1 MTLLSEE
8 QKKKLQ
14 KLYHE
19 NKFSELELEI
29 ESISEFKTRSPFL
42 ANLLGVAKL
51 KKRAKTEKDWIDAKN
66 LFLDSYTKAPDYD
79 DALCNYAHISVKLR
93 DYGHAFQQLMNRS
106 KKGYSPKVNEALA
119 RIYFFEGE
127 IDKEVELFKENEKNG
142 DLTSLHA
149 SHLLCSMNYSSNFN
163 QQNYLEYCKKIDEKF
178 SIPSEEIDKLKHY
191 NFDNS
196 IKVGFISPD
205 FKEHSVY
212 YFLKSTLDSLK
223 ENSIKI
229 TAFNLRK
236 REELDDISKE
246 IESECDEWIDLS
258 EMSDFNAANLIIE
271 KKINILIDLT
281 GHFARNRF
289 KILKYKPSPIQ
300 ITWMGYV
307 NTTGIKEVDYIIVDH
322 NLIKPDEENLYSEK
336 VLRLPNIWNSHI
348 GISNKLLVNELPFI
362 KNQYITFG
370 CFNNSSKISE
380 NCINTWSKILS
391 KIDKSKLIIKASSKD
406 SEMAQ
411 KKILDKFKFNNVNEK
426 RIIFESHKK
435 NRNDHLKM
443 YNLVDIS
450 LDTFPYPGVTT
461 SFESIWM
468 GVPVLT
474 KKGNNFTSRCGES
487 ININLGMIEMIARD
501 EEDYLLK
508 AIKLSKNIEYL
519 SETRKTLR
527 EKANK
532 SPLFDSKSFGKDFTK
547 LIMSIWENY
556 ISKN

>member
-14 KLYHE
+14 KLYYE
-19 NKFSELELEI
+19 NKFFELELEI
-29 ESISEFKTRSPFL
+29 ESISEFKTRSSFL
-42 ANLLGVAKL
+42 ANLLGVVKL
-51 KKRAKTEKDWIDAKN
+51 KKKVKTEKDWIDAKN

-79 DALCNYAHISVKLR
+79 EALCNYAHVSVKLR
-93 DYGHAFQQLMNRS
+93 DYGHAFQQLMNRR

-127 IDKEVELFKENEKNG
+127 IDKEVELYEENEKNN
-142 DLTSLHA
+142 DLTPFYA

-163 QQNYLEYCKKIDEKF
+163 QQNYLEYCKKIDKKF
-178 SIPSEEIDKLKHY
+178 SIPMEEIDKLRNY
-191 NFDNS
+191 NYDNS

-212 YFLKSTLDSLK
+212 YFLKSTFESLK
-223 ENSIKI
+223 KNSINI

-236 REELDDISKE
+236 KEELDVISKE

-281 GHFARNRF
+281 GHYEKNRF
-289 KILKYKPSPIQ
+289 KILKYKPSPVQ

-307 NTTGIKEVDYIIVDH
+307 NTTGIKEMDYIIVDH

-336 VLRLPNIWNSHI
+336 VVRLPNIWNSHI

-411 KKILDKFKFNNVNEK
+411 KNILDKFKSNNINEK

-450 LDTFPYPGVTT
+450 LDTFPFPGVTT

-474 KKGNNFTSRCGES
+474 KMGNNFTSRCGES

-501 EEDYLLK
+501 EEDYILK
-508 AIKLSKNIEYL
+508 AIKLSKNIDYL
-519 SETRKTLR
+519 SEIRKTLR

-532 SPLFDSKSFGKDFTK
+532 SPLFDSESFGHDFTK
-547 LIMSIWENY
+547 LIKSIWENY
-556 ISKN
+556 ISRN

>member
-14 KLYHE
+14 KLYYE
-19 NKFSELELEI
+19 NKFFELELEI
-29 ESISEFKTRSPFL
+29 ESISEFKTRSSFL

-51 KKRAKTEKDWIDAKN
+51 KKRVKTEKDWIDAKN

-79 DALCNYAHISVKLR
+79 EALCNYAHVSVKLR
-93 DYGHAFQQLMNRS
+93 DYGHAFQQLMNRR
-106 KKGYSPKVNEALA
+106 KKGYSPKINEALA

-127 IDKEVELFKENEKNG
+127 IDKEVELYKENEKNN
-142 DLTSLHA
+142 DLTPIYA
-149 SHLLCSMNYSSNFN
+149 SHLLCSMNYSSNIN
-163 QQNYLEYCKKIDEKF
+163 QQNYLEYCKKVDKKF
-178 SIPSEEIDKLKHY
+178 SIPTEEIDKLRNY
-191 NFDNS
+191 NYDNS

-212 YFLKSTLDSLK
+212 YFLKSTFESLK
-223 ENSIKI
+223 KNSINI

-236 REELDDISKE
+236 KEELDVISKE

-281 GHFARNRF
+281 GHFEKNRF
-289 KILKYKPSPIQ
+289 KILKYKPSPVQ
-300 ITWMGYV
+300 ITWMGYI
-307 NTTGIKEVDYIIVDH
+307 NTTGIKEMDYIIVDH

-336 VLRLPNIWNSHI
+336 VVRLPNIWNSHI

-406 SEMAQ
+406 SEIAQ
-411 KKILDKFKFNNVNEK
+411 K
-426 RIIFESHKK
+426 
-435 NRNDHLKM
+435 
-443 YNLVDIS
+443 
-450 LDTFPYPGVTT
+450 
-461 SFESIWM
+461 
-468 GVPVLT
+468 
-474 KKGNNFTSRCGES
+474 
-487 ININLGMIEMIARD
+487 NI
-501 EEDYLLK
+501 
-508 AIKLSKNIEYL
+508 
-519 SETRKTLR
+519 
-527 EKANK
+527 
-532 SPLFDSKSFGKDFTK
+532 
-547 LIMSIWENY
+547 
-556 ISKN
+556 